1 MCSSTPRV
9 FTPLSRA
16 GFLIR
21 RLASA
26 PIASQAVCQST
37 PKCRASAETVVSSCR
52 NASTAHAIARV
63 VSLDRNRRSHG
74 SRSTS
79 RPGRPARR
87 NARSACATAPA
98 PADRSTGSRA
108 AERHGGHGRPRR
120 PHTNRSP
127 RAPRRSRHPAP
138 QCRPHGSPR
147 RRRGRPRHRTSH
159 RPGRTTTRQDHT
171 YSWVRLPWRDV
182 AGSQIRRAVEE
193 LRCARA
199 GSICEL
205 PTDRLGFPAEA
216 GLCPGSARFPGGC

>member
-1 MCSSTPRV
+1 MTVTALLLWRIEGRQMCSSTPRV

-63 VSLDRNRRSHG
+63 VSLDRSRRSHG

-127 RAPRRSRHPAP
+127 RAPRRSPHPAP
-138 QCRPHGSPR
+138 QCRPHGSQA
-147 RRRGRPRHRTSH
+147 
-159 RPGRTTTRQDHT
+159 TTWTPST
-171 YSWVRLPWRDV
+171 PNIS
-182 AGSQIRRAVEE
+182 S
-193 LRCARA
+193 ARA
-199 GSICEL
+199 HHDAPGPHIQ
-205 PTDRLGFPAEA
+205 LGAAPVEGRCRIAD
-216 GLCPGSARFPGGC
+216 